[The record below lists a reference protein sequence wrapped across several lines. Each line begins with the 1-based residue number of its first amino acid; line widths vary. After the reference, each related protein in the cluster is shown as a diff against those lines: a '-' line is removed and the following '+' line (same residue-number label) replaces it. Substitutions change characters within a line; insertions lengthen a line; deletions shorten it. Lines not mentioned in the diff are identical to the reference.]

1 MTYRQISAIAFLC
14 RLASPAAVIFI
25 GLWATFQPGAA
36 FAAPAPAWKFA
47 VTSQPTNFKPGAS
60 GAARQARY
68 ILLATNVGRGVAEGT
83 GAGEITIEDTLPP
96 GLTAVKP
103 GASSKDPDTVDFTCT
118 TAAQTVKCTSPG
130 PVHPGHS
137 VWAEIPVDVSATEGT
152 VLTNEAVIKGGGALP
167 AETST
172 LTAISSSVPPFEYL
186 EGDTGFSVA
195 LFEEDGTA
203 AALAGSHPYAAAI
216 DLGFPTEEPGGLLTS
231 AGHVQEV
238 RIEFPPG
245 LLANPMA
252 TPTKCTEVELVSEG
266 FPGCPDS
273 AQVGVVTILTSIGS
287 PAPSPT
293 PLYNMQTP
301 PGSPAVFGFDA
312 LGVGIFPHVIASLRT
327 DEDYGASGTT
337 KDILARGL
345 NPILD
350 VRAELWGKPT
360 DPAHDWVRGLCLFTL
375 TPPCKTPE
383 DTTAFL
389 SLPANCPQEPLAF
402 EAWARSW
409 EEPEE
414 EIGALYESAG
424 LNEGPPSQ
432 IEGCG
437 DLGFKPS
444 IKAQPTTNLIGSS
457 SGLDFTLTQPQEL
470 EFEGR
475 YTAPVKDTSVTLPA
489 GMSVNA
495 SLANGLEACTSSQI
509 GLLTPIGATPI
520 RLSKAPALC
529 PDASKIGSISAS
541 SPLLDHP
548 VSGAVYVA
556 KPFDNPFDTLTAVYL
571 VIEDPESG
579 IVAKFAARVT
589 PDPVTGQLTTTVTE
603 APQLPIEELR
613 VNLFEGPRA
622 PLQTPPT
629 CTPQTTSA
637 NLTPWSAP
645 EGKAVSASD
654 SFTPSAAPNGGPCP
668 TDPAAAP
675 NAPSFK
681 AGTLNPKAGAFSPM
695 VLRLSREDGSQ
706 RFSSLETVLP
716 KGLLAKLAGVPY
728 CSEAQIAQ
736 AQARSN
742 PNQGAIEQASPSC
755 PASSQVGTVTV
766 GAGAGP
772 NPLYVGGRAYLAGPY
787 KGAPLS
793 IAIITPAIAGPFDL
807 GTVTVRAALYVDPAT
822 AQGKALS
829 DPLPRIL
836 HGIPVD
842 VRSVAV
848 DVSRPNFTLNPT
860 NCNPLAFTG
869 TSTSTLG
876 LIAPLKAHFQVGGC
890 QSLPFKPK
898 LTTRLFGPTRRG
910 ANPRFRAILTARAGD
925 ANIAKTVVAL
935 PHSEFLDQAHIRTI
949 CTRVQYAA
957 DACPKGSVYG
967 HVKAISP
974 LLDYPL
980 EGPVYLRSSSN
991 ELPDVV
997 GALKGPAR
1005 QPVHFD
1011 LVGRVDSV
1019 NGGIRTTFETV
1030 PDAPVTKA
1038 IVSMQG
1044 GKKSLLENST
1054 NICKGTH
1061 RVKVKMVGQ
1070 NGKLFNSKPE
1080 LKADCPK
1087 KGRGKGKRGKGR

>member
-1 MTYRQISAIAFLC
+1 MKRHISPLALALC
-14 RLASPAAVIFI
+14 ALTTLLPTGAS
-25 GLWATFQPGAA
+25 
-36 FAAPAPAWKFA
+36 AAPAPAWKLTI
-47 VTSQPTNFKPGAS
+47 TSQPTNFIPGSS
-60 GAARQARY
+60 GKGSY
-68 ILLATNVGRGVAEGT
+68 ILLATNVGAGTAEGA
-83 GAGEITIEDTLPP
+83 GASEITIEDTLPA
-96 GLTAVKP
+96 GLVP
-103 GASSKDPDTVDFTCT
+103 VGSGASSKDPASAKFTCSV
-118 TAAQTVKCTSPG
+118 AAQTVKCKGPG
-130 PVHPGHS
+130 PVHAGFS
-137 VWAEIPVDVSATEGT
+137 VWTEIPVNVTAPEGS
-152 VLTNEAVIKGGGALP
+152 VLTNEATISGGGALP
-167 AETST
+167 VQAST
-172 LTAISSSVPPFEYL
+172 PATISSSIPPFDFL
-186 EGDTGFSVA
+186 EGDSGFSAPVI
-195 LFEEDGTA
+195 EEDGTA
-203 AALAGSHPYAAAI
+203 ATLAGSHPYEAI
-216 DLGFPTEEPGGLLTS
+216 VDLGFPTIEPAGFLTS
-231 AGHVQEV
+231 AGHLRDVTV
-238 RIEFPPG
+238 EFPRG
-245 LLANPMA
+245 MLANPLA
-252 TPTKCTEVELVSEG
+252 TPTRCTEAELTSQIN
-266 FPGCPDS
+266 PGCPAS
-273 AQVGVVTILTSIGS
+273 SQVGTVTILTSTGAII
-287 PAPSPT
+287 PNAT
-293 PLYNMQTP
+293 PLYNMVPP
-301 PGSPAVFGFDA
+301 PGTPAVFGLDA
-312 LGVGIFPHVIASLRT
+312 LGVGVFVHIKAAVRT
-327 DEDYGASGTT
+327 EGDYGASGTT
-337 KDILARGL
+337 NDILARGL

-350 VRAELWGKPT
+350 VRAELWGNPT
-360 DPAHDWVRGLCLFTL
+360 DPAHNFVRGLCLFEAP
-375 TPPCKTPE
+375 PPCTVPPK
-383 DTTAFL
+383 TTAFL
-389 SLPANCPQEPLAF
+389 ALPSDCPGDSLTYR
-402 EAWARSW
+402 ARADSW
-409 EEPEE
+409 EEPGLFRETS
-414 EIGALYESAG
+414 YESSAA
-424 LNEGPPSQ
+424 NEGPPSQ

-457 SGLDFTLTQPQEL
+457 SGLNFTLTQPQEL
-470 EFEGR
+470 ELSGR
-475 YTAPVKDTSVTLPA
+475 YTAPVKDTSVTFPA

-495 SLANGLEACTSSQI
+495 SFANQRQACTSSQI

-520 RLSKAPALC
+520 RLSKAPAGC

-548 VSGAVYVA
+548 VQGAVYVA
-556 KPFDNPFDTLTAVYL
+556 KPFDNPFDSLTAVYL
-571 VIEDPESG
+571 VIEDEASG

-645 EGKAVSASD
+645 EGKAVVASD
-654 SFTPSAAPNGGPCP
+654 SFTPSAAPGGGPCP

-772 NPLYVGGRAYLAGPY
+772 SPLYVGGRAYLAGPY

-860 NCNPLAFTG
+860 NCNPLAFG
-869 TSTSTLG
+869 GSVTSTLG
-876 LIAPLKAHFQVGGC
+876 LSSPLSDYFQVGGC

>member
-1 MTYRQISAIAFLC
+1 MIRRTSVFATLVMAVLC
-14 RLASPAAVIFI
+14 AVLMSMPAN
-25 GLWATFQPGAA
+25 
-36 FAAPAPAWKFA
+36 AAPAPAWKLG
-47 VTSQPTNFKPGAS
+47 VTSQPSNFIPGSS
-60 GAARQARY
+60 GKAHY
-68 ILLATNVGRGVAEGT
+68 ILLATNVGAGTAEGT
-83 GAGEITIEDTLPP
+83 GSGEIRIETTLPE
-96 GLTAVKP
+96 GLQPVGWSASATNF
-103 GASSKDPDTVDFTCT
+103 GAAPFSCAPVVERKVQCT
-118 TAAQTVKCTSPG
+118 GSG
-130 PVHPGHS
+130 PVQAGHS
-137 VWAEIPVDVSATEGT
+137 LLVDVVVDVSAPAGSI
-152 VLTNEAVIKGGGALP
+152 LKNDAVVEGGGALP
-167 AETST
+167 AKTST
-172 LTAISSSVPPFEYL
+172 LTTISSAVPPFEFL
-186 EGDTGFSVA
+186 EGDTGFSAPVI
-195 LFEEDGTA
+195 EEDGSA
-203 AALAGSHPYAAAI
+203 ATDAATHPYEAI
-216 DLGFPTEEPGGLLTS
+216 VDLGFPTEAPGGLLTS
-231 AGHVQEV
+231 AGHLQEV
-238 RIEFPPG
+238 TIDFPRG
-245 LLANPMA
+245 MLANPLA
-252 TPTKCTEVELVSEG
+252 TPTRCTEAELVSEG
-266 FPGCPDS
+266 LPGCPDS
-273 AQVGVVTILTSIGS
+273 SQVGVMTILTVVGQGVVS
-287 PAPSPT
+287 SPT
-293 PLYNMQTP
+293 PLYNMVPP
-301 PGSPAVFGFDA
+301 PGTPAVFGFDA
-312 LGVGIFPHVIASLRT
+312 LGVGIFPHVIASVRT
-327 DEDYGASGTT
+327 DGDYGASGTT
-337 KDILARGL
+337 SDIPARGL
-345 NPILD
+345 SPILD
-350 VRAELWGKPT
+350 VRAELWGNPT
-360 DPAHDWVRGLCLFTL
+360 DPVHDYVRGLCLFGKP
-375 TPPCKTPE
+375 PPCKTNASKL
-383 DTTAFL
+383 AFL
-389 SLPANCPQEPLAF
+389 TLPGNCTDDPLAF
-402 EAWARSW
+402 KAQARSW
-409 EEPEE
+409 EEPSVSKE
-414 EIGALYESAG
+414 ASYESAG
-424 LNEGPPSQ
+424 LNEGAPTQ
-432 IEGCG
+432 VEGC
-437 DLGFKPS
+437 DQLQFKPKV
-444 IKAQPTTNLIGSS
+444 KAQPTTDLVDSP
-457 SGLDFTLTQPQEL
+457 SGLEFTLNQAQEL
-470 EFEGR
+470 NLTGR
-475 YTAPVKDTSVTLPA
+475 YTSPVKDTSVTLSE

-495 SLANGLEACTSSQI
+495 SLADGLQACTSSQI

-520 RLSKAPALC
+520 HLSKAPAQC
-529 PDASKIGSISAS
+529 PDAAKIGKVKAT

-548 VSGAVYVA
+548 VEGSVYVA
-556 KPFDNPFDTLTAVYL
+556 KPFDNPFDSLTAIYL
-571 VIEDPESG
+571 VIEDEASG
-579 IVAKFAARVT
+579 IVVKFPAQVK
-589 PDPVTGQLTTTVTE
+589 PDPVTGQLTTSVTE
-603 APQLPIEELR
+603 APQLPIEELK
-613 VNLFEGPRA
+613 VNLFTGPRA

-629 CTPQTTSA
+629 CTTHTITA
-637 NLTPWSAP
+637 NLDPWSG
-645 EGKAVSASD
+645 GKAAQLSD
-654 SFTPSAAPNGGPCP
+654 AFTPRAAPSGGLCP
-668 TDPAAAP
+668 AQASQAP
-675 NAPSFK
+675 NTPSFR
-681 AGTLNPKAGAFSPM
+681 AGALSATAKAFSRLAM
-695 VLRLSREDGSQ
+695 NLSREDGSQ

>member
-1 MTYRQISAIAFLC
+1 MSHRN
-14 RLASPAAVIFI
+14 P
-25 GLWATFQPGAA
+25 A
-36 FAAPAPAWKFA
+36 FAILTAVALCALAALLPTVASAAPSPAWKFTI
-47 VTSQPTNFKPGAS
+47 VSQPSNFIPGSS
-60 GAARQARY
+60 GQAHY
-68 ILLATNVGRGVAEGT
+68 LLLAANVGAGT
-83 GAGEITIEDTLPP
+83 ASGEITIEATLPE
-96 GLTAVKP
+96 GLNPVNPSARSTDP
-103 GASSKDPDTVDFTCT
+103 GAAPLVCAPVVDRE
-118 TAAQTVKCTSPG
+118 VKCTGPG
-130 PVHPGHS
+130 PIHAGHLL
-137 VWAEIPVDVSATEGT
+137 WVDVAVDISAPAGSTLKSEAMIEGG
-152 VLTNEAVIKGGGALP
+152 VALP
-167 AETST
+167 AKATT
-172 LTAISSSVPPFEYL
+172 LTAISASVPPFEFL
-186 EGDTGFSVA
+186 EGDPGFSAPVV
-195 LFEEDGTA
+195 EEDGSA
-203 AALAGSHPYAAAI
+203 ATEAGSHPYGAI
-216 DLGFPTEEPGGLLTS
+216 VDLGFPTEEPGGLLTS
-231 AGHVQEV
+231 AGHLRDV
-238 RIEFPPG
+238 RIDFPRG
-245 LLANPMA
+245 MLANPLA
-252 TPTKCTEVELVSEG
+252 TPTRCTEAELTSED
-266 FPGCPDS
+266 CPVS
-273 AQVGVVTILTSIGS
+273 AQVGVVTILTVVGGGITS
-287 PAPSPT
+287 SPT
-293 PLYNMQTP
+293 PLYNMLPP

-312 LGVGIFPHVIASLRT
+312 LGVGIFPHVVALVRT
-327 DEDYGASGTT
+327 DGDYGASGATN
-337 KDILARGL
+337 DILARGL
-345 NPILD
+345 NPIFD
-350 VRAELWGKPT
+350 VRAELWGSPT
-360 DPAHDWVRGLCLFTL
+360 DPAHDFARGLCLFGK
-375 TPPCKTPE
+375 TPPCKTE
-383 DTTAFL
+383 ASKLAFL
-389 SLPANCPQEPLAF
+389 TLPGDCPGARLGFRAE
-402 EAWARSW
+402 ARSW
-409 EEPEE
+409 EEPEVVRE
-414 EIGALYESAG
+414 ASYESAG
-424 LNEGPPSQ
+424 LNEGPMTEIDDCSKL
-432 IEGCG
+432 E
-437 DLGFKPS
+437 FKPKV
-444 IKAQPTTNLIGSS
+444 KAQPTTNLIGSS
-457 SGLDFTLTQPQEL
+457 SGLNFTLTQPQEL
-470 EFEGR
+470 ELSGR
-475 YTAPVKDTSVTLPA
+475 YTAPVKDTSVTFPA

-495 SLANGLEACTSSQI
+495 SFANQRQACTSSQI

-548 VSGAVYVA
+548 VQGAVYVA
-556 KPFDNPFDTLTAVYL
+556 KPFDNPFDSLTAVYL
-571 VIEDPESG
+571 VIEDEASG

-645 EGKAVSASD
+645 EGKAVVASD
-654 SFTPSAAPNGGPCP
+654 SFTPSAAPGGGPCP

-736 AQARSN
+736 AQARSQ
-742 PNQGAIEQASPSC
+742 PNQGAIEQANPSC
-755 PASSQVGTVTV
+755 PASSEVGTVNV

-772 NPLYVGGRAYLAGPY
+772 SPLHVSGRAYLAGPY

-807 GTVTVRAALYVDPAT
+807 GTVTVRAALHVDPAT

-842 VRSVAV
+842 VRSVTV
-848 DVSRPNFTLNPT
+848 DVSRPGFTLNPT

-910 ANPRFRAILTARAGD
+910 ANPRFRAILTARSGD

-974 LLDYPL
+974 LVDYPL

-997 GALKGPAR
+997 GALKGPPR

-1070 NGKLFNSKPE
+1070 NGKLFNSSPE

-1087 KGRGKGKRGKGR
+1087 KGRGKGGKGKRGKGRGR